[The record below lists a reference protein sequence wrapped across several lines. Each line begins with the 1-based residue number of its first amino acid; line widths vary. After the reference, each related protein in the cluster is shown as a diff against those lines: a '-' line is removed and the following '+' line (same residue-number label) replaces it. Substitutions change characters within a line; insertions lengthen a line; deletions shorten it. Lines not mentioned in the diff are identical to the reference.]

1 MKCGL
6 QGKAQIGKGMW
17 PKPDSMKDMLATKA
31 AHPNAGAS
39 CAWVPSPTGAVLH
52 AMHYHQVNVKARQDQ
67 LKAEEMLSLDD
78 LLTPPFATDTNWS
91 AEEINNELEN
101 NCQGILGYVVRWVDL
116 GVGCSKVPDI
126 NNVGLMEDRATLRI
140 SSQHVANWLRHGI
153 VTREQVEE
161 VLKRMAKLL
170 MNKMRMIHCIN
181 QWQLTSKLILLSRQ
195 LQTLSLK
202 VVNSLLV
209 ILSHY
214 YMRLV

>member
-78 LLTPPFATDTNWS
+78 LLTPPFAPDTNWS

-170 MNKMRMIHCIN
+170 MSKMRMTHCIN
-181 QWQLTSKLILLSRQ
+181 QWQLTLKRILLSKQ

-202 VVNSLLV
+202 VVNSLQV
-209 ILSHY
+209 ILNRY
-214 YMRLV
+214 YTLLA

>member
-181 QWQLTSKLILLSRQ
+181 QWQLTLKLILLSKQ

>member
-1 MKCGL
+1 
-6 QGKAQIGKGMW
+6 
-17 PKPDSMKDMLATKA
+17 MKDMLATKA

-181 QWQLTSKLILLSRQ
+181 QWQLTLKLILLSKQ

>member
-1 MKCGL
+1 MV
-6 QGKAQIGKGMW
+6 
-17 PKPDSMKDMLATKA
+17 KPDSMKDMLATKA

-181 QWQLTSKLILLSRQ
+181 QWQLTLKLILLSKQ

>member
-161 VLKRMAKLL
+161 VLKRMAKIVDEQ
-170 MNKMRMIHCIN
+170 MRMIHCIN
-181 QWQLTSKLILLSRQ
+181 QWQLTLKLILLSKQ
-195 LQTLSLK
+195 LQILSLK

>member
-1 MKCGL
+1 
-6 QGKAQIGKGMW
+6 
-17 PKPDSMKDMLATKA
+17 MLATKA

-170 MNKMRMIHCIN
+170 MNKMRMIHCTN
-181 QWQLTSKLILLSRQ
+181 QWQLTLKLILLSKQ